1 MSGKYSQK
9 VLDQAKKS
17 ATDALKTSS
26 KTSIQKPGGATG
38 DLIGNK
44 IADAVAMSYDKR
56 ITKISKIHKKIIQR
70 QLQMRIIKKYVK
82 KDISLQTKDKNILM
96 MWYLM

>member
-26 KTSIQKPGGATG
+26 KRSIPKTGGATG

-44 IADAVAMSYDKR
+44 IADVVAMSYDKR
-56 ITKISKIHKKIIQR
+56 ITKISKIHKRIIQR
-70 QLQMRIIKKYVK
+70 QLQMRIIKKYAK
-82 KDISLQTKDKNILM
+82 KDIYLQTKDKNVLM
-96 MWYLM
+96 M

>member
-26 KTSIQKPGGATG
+26 KRSILKTGGATG

-44 IADAVAMSYDKR
+44 IADVVAMSYDKR
-56 ITKISKIHKKIIQR
+56 ITKISKIHKRIIQR
-70 QLQMRIIKKYVK
+70 QLQMRIIKKYAK
-82 KDISLQTKDKNILM
+82 KDIYLQTKDKNVLM
-96 MWYLM
+96 M